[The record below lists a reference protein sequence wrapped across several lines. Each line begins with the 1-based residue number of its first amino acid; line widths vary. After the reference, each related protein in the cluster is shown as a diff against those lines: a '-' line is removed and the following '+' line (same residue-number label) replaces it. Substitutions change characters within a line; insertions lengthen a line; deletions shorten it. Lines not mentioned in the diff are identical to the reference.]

1 MLANFILVCIFLTNF
16 VHRTNGVSLLQ
27 QLEKIL
33 QDEDDYDRPESLPY
47 GRFYPPHQSRHRQ
60 KKKTLDSYPNLLNI
74 QTLNLYGKPHKRERE
89 DADFDKFLRTETDR
103 ICKQTGRCG
112 CSRGRCGNR
121 AEDETAD
128 EVDELVKQINKQ
140 LANDDTDK
148 KGLSYDPNVNKL
160 KVDKDDDDD
169 DDRLNEKTKHSDD
182 VDIVV
187 LDQNEIDDLLRKQ
200 DFVDLT
206 RNSVILDT
214 DTGKLSSGPKNTDH
228 LRELIADIMNSGQA
242 NEKNARNSNVSPAEL
257 FKYYVTLKNQV
268 VNLITFYI
276 KNKQHKIPIE
286 ENLNFKQLQSLENLK
301 NKYQQGLLKEND
313 VKSEVVKTIFG
324 EDSGTKV
331 LPHSKN
337 SRHIYIPKNFYEDI
351 LNLREI
357 NLRSQKRILPLTLQ
371 QKSRIINK
379 DKANIIPK
387 HVWRRSQKHDDQN
400 YGVPFNLEVQGLGQI
415 NPN

>member
-1 MLANFILVCIFLTNF
+1 MLANFILVCIFLINF
-16 VHRTNGVSLLQ
+16 VHCTSGVSLLQ

-33 QDEDDYDRPESLPY
+33 QDEDDYDRIDNLPY
-47 GRFYPPHQSRHRQ
+47 GRFYPPQQSRHRQ
-60 KKKTLDSYPNLLNI
+60 RKKTLESYPNLLNI
-74 QTLNLYGKPHKRERE
+74 QTLNLYGKQHKRERE

-103 ICKQTGRCG
+103 ICKETGRCG

-121 AEDETAD
+121 AEDEAAD

-140 LANDDTDK
+140 LAKDDAHK
-148 KGLSYDPNVNKL
+148 KSHNEDRNVKL

-169 DDRLNEKTKHSDD
+169 DDRLNEKTKLSDD

-187 LDQNEIDDLLRKQ
+187 LEPNEIDDLLSKQ

-228 LRELIADIMNSGQA
+228 LRELIAEIMNSGQA
-242 NEKNARNSNVSPAEL
+242 KDKNVRNANVSPAEL

-268 VNLITFYI
+268 VNLVTFYI
-276 KNKQHKIPIE
+276 KNKQNKIPIE

-301 NKYQQGLLKEND
+301 SKYQQGLIKEND
-313 VKSEVVKTIFG
+313 VKSEVVKIIFG
-324 EDSGTKV
+324 EGSGTKV
-331 LPHSKN
+331 LPHTKN

-371 QKSRIINK
+371 QKSRILNK
-379 DKANIIPK
+379 DKPNIISK
-387 HVWRRSQKHDDQN
+387 HVWRRNLKDDDQHL
-400 YGVPFNLEVQGLGQI
+400 GVPFNLEVQGLSQI
-415 NPN
+415 NPNQ